1 MHPSKSSKHFLEN
14 SFSFS
19 YALNQNV
26 IILNISYKTNIQLY
40 QSELI
45 NLKNKINKIPKCI
58 NGKNEVKHR
67 LKKNCSQKIIK
78 PLLQSE
84 NLEKYLIKNSKKDIK
99 ERKNILFSPIS
110 NKVEKKKNSFSK
122 VKYTYI

>member
-1 MHPSKSSKHFLEN
+1 M
-14 SFSFS
+14 
-19 YALNQNV
+19 
-26 IILNISYKTNIQLY
+26 
-40 QSELI
+40 
-45 NLKNKINKIPKCI
+45 
-58 NGKNEVKHR
+58 KHR